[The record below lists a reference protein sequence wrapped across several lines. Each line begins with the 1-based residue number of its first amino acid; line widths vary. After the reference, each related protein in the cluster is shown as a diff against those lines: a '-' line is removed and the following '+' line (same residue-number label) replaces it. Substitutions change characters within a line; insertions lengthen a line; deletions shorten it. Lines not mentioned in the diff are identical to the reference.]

1 MTRIKKSR
9 KTGPI
14 GQIKSGNIKTSSAK
28 ERKKQVRKGQKSGSR
43 HSQAAEEA
51 RTGQTSNKDPRIGST
66 KAVSLVAPNQQP
78 VEKITAKTKPI
89 IKQIS
94 NKPIVEPTEA
104 WLAELEQIE
113 NDLRLQDLMAQ
124 LDEGETLP
132 ANDQAYFNK
141 KMARHQFLIEKL
153 GLDTDEDDDALFD
166 EFENSKYDFE

>member
-28 ERKKQVRKGQKSGSR
+28 ERKKHVRKGQKSGSR
-43 HSQAAEEA
+43 HSQASEEV
-51 RTGQTSNKDPRIGST
+51 RTSSSGAKDPRIGST
-66 KAVSLVAPNQQP
+66 KAVSLTAPIQQTARDVP
-78 VEKITAKTKPI
+78 VKNKPV
-89 IKQIS
+89 IKQTTS
-94 NKPIVEPTEA
+94 KPVVEPTEA

-113 NDLRLQDLMAQ
+113 SDLRLQDLMAQ
-124 LDEGETLP
+124 VDEDETLT

-141 KMARHQFLIEKL
+141 KMARHQFLVEKL

-166 EFENSKYDFE
+166 EFENSKYDF

>member
-14 GQIKSGNIKTSSAK
+14 GQIKSGNITTSSAK
-28 ERKKQVRKGQKSGSR
+28 ERKKHVRKGQKSGSR
-43 HSQAAEEA
+43 HSQGHEDVKSTPTA
-51 RTGQTSNKDPRIGST
+51 TKDPRIGST
-66 KAVSLVAPNQQP
+66 KAVSLVAPSQQSI
-78 VEKITAKTKPI
+78 EKVTQKTKPV
-89 IKQIS
+89 IKQV
-94 NKPIVEPTEA
+94 NTKPVVEPTEA

-113 NDLRLQDLMAQ
+113 SDLRLQDLLAQ

-132 ANDQAYFNK
+132 ATDQAYFNK

-153 GLDTDEDDDALFD
+153 GLDTEEDDDALFD